1 MRLGVFCGSGL
12 GNAAAFREQ
21 VGALGHLL
29 ADEGIGLVYGGARV
43 GLMGVLAD
51 AVLAHG
57 GEVIGVI
64 PRALVHREIAHATLT
79 ELRVVESMHERKAL
93 MAELAEGFVT
103 LPGGAGTMDEFF
115 EAWTWGQL
123 GLHVKPCG
131 LLNIAGYYDALLAFI
146 DRAVT
151 MGFLSQRH
159 REMLVVESD
168 PHALLRRFT
177 SYSPPECKWS
187 DSTNTA
193 VSSIREDGAAPVI
206 DALAW
211 VCIQERR
218 ILGVRSRQ
226 KDVFYIPGGKRHG
239 SESDF
244 AALARE
250 IKEEVSVR
258 LLPET
263 LRLVTVVNAPALGY
277 AAGTSVRMICYC
289 ADHIGELRPDSEI
302 EEVAWLG
309 STDRAHCA
317 PAAQRVLDVTSA
329 LGWIR

>member
-51 AVLAHG
+51 SVLAHG

-93 MAELAEGFVT
+93 MADLANGFLT

-131 LLNIAGYYDALLAFI
+131 LLNIAGYYDGLLAFI
-146 DRAVT
+146 DRAMT
-151 MGFLSQRH
+151 MGFLSSRH

-168 PHALLRRFT
+168 ARALLHRFT
-177 SYSPPECKWS
+177 CYSPPENKWA
-187 DSTNTA
+187 DSTAPAPPNA
-193 VSSIREDGAAPVI
+193 RPERAAPVI

-211 VCIQERR
+211 VCVRR
-218 ILGVRSRQ
+218 GRVLAVRSRH
-226 KDVFYIPGGKRHG
+226 KDVFYIPGGKRDSG
-239 SESDF
+239 ESDF
-244 AALARE
+244 GALARE
-250 IKEEVSVR
+250 IKEELSVR

-263 LRLVTVVNAPALGY
+263 LTLVTVVNAPAHGY
-277 AAGTSVRMICYC
+277 SAGTTVRM
-289 ADHIGELRPDSEI
+289 
-302 EEVAWLG
+302 
-309 STDRAHCA
+309 
-317 PAAQRVLDVTSA
+317 
-329 LGWIR
+329 